1 MHDRAQL
8 LHPAIRV
15 VSIEIDARTA
25 VLKAL
30 GDLKWATWAMI
41 QERVSTLDFDYY
53 KYGTWKL
60 ARARTLFHHP
70 DWPRWL
76 HSL

>member
-1 MHDRAQL
+1 MGPLDAEISP
-8 LHPAIRV
+8 PAPQ
-15 VSIEIDARTA
+15 

-76 HSL
+76 RLL